1 MSVAA
6 SEGLAQQG
14 DMSAGASPAVGG
26 HAAVE
31 PGMQVDVPV
40 TTGLLYQA
48 RRMGLLGG
56 MGLLMLV
63 GAAWVHF
70 SALPAQRLAVAQSE
84 SDVRQARHKLL
95 AAEPVAATAVSMV
108 QIEQPDQAWQALADG
123 LPDQSRR
130 TALQAEVLATAKAQG
145 LLVQS
150 VKWRGGVE
158 SWASQ
163 PRLWRQRMQI
173 PVEGRYTAVRQWVDA
188 LLKQKALSLDAI
200 ELQRADLMGDQ
211 VKAQVSV
218 SLWWRLAP
226 KGP

>member
-6 SEGLAQQG
+6 SEGMVPPG
-14 DMSAGASPAVGG
+14 DMSAGVSLAVAS
-26 HAAVE
+26 HAAM
-31 PGMQVDVPV
+31 PPDIQLDVPA
-40 TTGLLYQA
+40 TRGLLHLA
-48 RRMGLLGG
+48 RRMGLVGG
-56 MGLLMLV
+56 VGLLMLA
-63 GAAWVHF
+63 GAAWLHF
-70 SALPAQRLAVAQSE
+70 SAVPAKRQSVAQLESE
-84 SDVRQARHKLL
+84 VRQARHKLL
-95 AAEPVAATAVSMV
+95 AAEPAASAAVPVA
-108 QIEQPDQAWQALADG
+108 QIDKPDQAWQALADG

-130 TALQAEVLATAKAQG
+130 TALQAEVLAAAKAQG
-145 LLVQS
+145 LIVQS

-188 LLKQKALSLDAI
+188 LLKQKALSLDALEI
-200 ELQRADLMGDQ
+200 QRPDLMSDQ

-226 KGP
+226 RGL